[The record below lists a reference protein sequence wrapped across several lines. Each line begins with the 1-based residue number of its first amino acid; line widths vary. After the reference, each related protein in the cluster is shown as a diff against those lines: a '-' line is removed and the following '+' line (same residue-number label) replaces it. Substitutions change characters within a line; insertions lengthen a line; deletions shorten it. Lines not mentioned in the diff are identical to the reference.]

1 MSQLFLKNV
10 KYILSA
16 PSKEFWI
23 ADDRKEICIVGRSN
37 VGKSTFINKICN
49 NNSMA
54 KVSGTP
60 GYTKYLNFFDVN
72 KSFYLVDT
80 PGYGY
85 AKASWSRDASFANM
99 MHEYIYQR
107 PNLIA
112 VIMIVDAKIGL
123 TDDDILLLN
132 MVHDAKR
139 PVQIIASKTD
149 KTNQSLRIAF
159 QRKAASVLTEDEM
172 KNLIFY
178 SSLDAR
184 SVDKVVERVLNIYN
198 NK

>member
-1 MSQLFLKNV
+1 MFLKNV

-72 KSFYLVDT
+72 KTFYLVDT

-85 AKASWSRDASFANM
+85 AKASWTRDESFARM
-99 MHEYIYQR
+99 MQEYIYDR
-107 PNLIA
+107 PNLKCI
-112 VIMIVDAKIGL
+112 IMIVDAKVGL
-123 TDDDILLLN
+123 TSDDILLLN
-132 MVHDAKR
+132 MVHDANR
-139 PVQIIASKTD
+139 NVQIIASKTD
-149 KTNQSLRIAF
+149 KTNQSLRSAF
-159 QRKAASVLTEDEM
+159 LKKAKESLNEQELKD
-172 KNLIFY
+172 LIFY
-178 SSLDAR
+178 SSLDPR
-184 SVDKVVERVLNIYN
+184 SVDKVVERVLNMYN
-198 NK
+198 S

>member
-1 MSQLFLKNV
+1 MFLKNV

-72 KSFYLVDT
+72 KTFYLVDT

-85 AKASWSRDASFANM
+85 AKASWTRDESFAKM
-99 MHEYIYQR
+99 MQEYIYDR
-107 PNLIA
+107 PNLKC
-112 VIMIVDAKIGL
+112 VIMIVDAKVGL
-123 TDDDILLLN
+123 TSDDILLLD
-132 MVHDAKR
+132 MVHDANR
-139 PVQIIASKTD
+139 NVQIIASKTD
-149 KTNQSLRIAF
+149 KTNQSLRSAF
-159 QRKAASVLTEDEM
+159 LKKAKEVLNEQELKD
-172 KNLIFY
+172 LIFY
-178 SSLDAR
+178 SSLDPR

-198 NK
+198 S

>member
-1 MSQLFLKNV
+1 MFLKNV

-16 PSKEFWI
+16 PSKDFWI

-72 KSFYLVDT
+72 KTFYLVDT

-85 AKASWSRDASFANM
+85 AKASWTRDESFAKM
-99 MHEYIYQR
+99 MQEYIYDR
-107 PNLIA
+107 PNLKC
-112 VIMIVDAKIGL
+112 VIMICDAKVGL
-123 TDDDILLLN
+123 TSDDILLLN
-132 MVHDAKR
+132 MVHDANR
-139 PVQIIASKTD
+139 SVQIIASKTD
-149 KTNQSLRIAF
+149 KTNQSLRSAF
-159 QRKAASVLTEDEM
+159 LKKAKECLNEQELKD
-172 KNLIFY
+172 LIFY
-178 SSLDAR
+178 SSLDPR

-198 NK
+198 S

>member
-1 MSQLFLKNV
+1 MFLKNV

-16 PSKEFWI
+16 PSKDFWI

-72 KSFYLVDT
+72 KTFYLVDT
-80 PGYGY
+80 QGYGY
-85 AKASWSRDASFANM
+85 AKASWTRDESFAKM
-99 MHEYIYQR
+99 MQEYIYDR
-107 PNLIA
+107 PNLKC
-112 VIMIVDAKIGL
+112 VIMICDAKVGL
-123 TDDDILLLN
+123 TSDDILLLN
-132 MVHDAKR
+132 MVHDANR
-139 PVQIIASKTD
+139 SVQIIASKTD
-149 KTNQSLRIAF
+149 KTNQSLRSAF
-159 QRKAASVLTEDEM
+159 LKKAKECLNEQELKD
-172 KNLIFY
+172 LIFY
-178 SSLDAR
+178 SSLDPR

-198 NK
+198 S

>member
-1 MSQLFLKNV
+1 MFLKNV

-72 KSFYLVDT
+72 KTFYLVDT

-85 AKASWSRDASFANM
+85 AKASWTRDESFARM
-99 MHEYIYQR
+99 MQEYIYDR
-107 PNLIA
+107 PNLKCI
-112 VIMIVDAKIGL
+112 IMIVDAKVGL
-123 TDDDILLLN
+123 TSDDILLLN
-132 MVHDAKR
+132 MVHDANR
-139 PVQIIASKTD
+139 NVQIIASKTD
-149 KTNQSLRIAF
+149 KTNQSLRSAF
-159 QRKAASVLTEDEM
+159 LKKAKESLNEQELKD
-172 KNLIFY
+172 LIFY
-178 SSLDAR
+178 SSLDPR

-198 NK
+198 S

>member
-1 MSQLFLKNV
+1 MFLKNV

-72 KSFYLVDT
+72 KTFYLVDT

-85 AKASWSRDASFANM
+85 AKASWTRDESFANM
-99 MHEYIYQR
+99 MQEYIYDR
-107 PNLIA
+107 PNLKC
-112 VIMIVDAKIGL
+112 VIMIVDAKVGL
-123 TDDDILLLN
+123 TSDDILLLD
-132 MVHDAKR
+132 MVHDANR
-139 PVQIIASKTD
+139 NVQIIASKTD
-149 KTNQSLRIAF
+149 KTNQSLRSAF
-159 QRKAASVLTEDEM
+159 LKKAKESLNEQVLKD
-172 KNLIFY
+172 LIFY
-178 SSLDAR
+178 FSLDSR

-198 NK
+198 S